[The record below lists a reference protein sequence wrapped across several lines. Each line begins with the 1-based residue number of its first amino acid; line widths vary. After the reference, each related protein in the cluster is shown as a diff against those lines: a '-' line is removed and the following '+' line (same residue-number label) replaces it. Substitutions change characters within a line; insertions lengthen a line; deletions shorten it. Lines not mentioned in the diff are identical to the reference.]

1 VSNTGDMT
9 DELSQLMNEAVARL
23 SSTRRTFTE
32 REALIEI
39 WNAGYEVSIQSD
51 PRFVLAQEQGKQP
64 SHWRL
69 SSHTL
74 ANNRLLHDLLT
85 DIWDGRDLD
94 IHLAELDTAEQTK
107 ETEEQTPHYV
117 YCPLDS
123 RLVLNKQGVLE
134 LREQERNIAVPR
146 HVQTTLDTLEEHLL
160 TRWREAGE
168 SGGGVP
174 WTLRTIIE
182 ELQQLGWRNE
192 GMRNAHL
199 YVRAWLLRWPAV
211 VRVGQDYWMLAD
223 ALPQE
228 IQRTRLGVLPVYV
241 PRGQEATTWTD
252 GTGEEYVSPTIQ
264 RTLREHSG
272 NTGENSVLVRGE
284 ATAMRATWS
293 LRLRTAHLL
302 EGFLPIPARAR
313 IASPLPVPGEQIQTL
328 LRGVWFD
335 DNTHFWLWLNRVK
348 QHFHGPMLADKLA
361 WQAAGD
367 IVQIEWE
374 QDVVVFRVT
383 GHDDE
388 VENEESRLVD
398 LDALSTLRGGM
409 GESYRRSLQ
418 EILSEQ
424 PEGLPFA
431 SILTALRER
440 QHHEVH
446 RGTIHALLSNGGFV
460 QKERRWFA
468 APDTTIGARSLRN
481 ALIET
486 LVLQEQEKQGNAGVV
501 DATTSAKIRV
511 KVIRTRLTEIV
522 ERLQRDM

>member
-1 VSNTGDMT
+1 VNSEHT
-9 DELSQLMNEAVARL
+9 DELSHLMHESVARL

-32 REALIEI
+32 REALGEI

-51 PRFVLAQEQGKQP
+51 PRFVLAQEQGRQL

-85 DIWDGRDLD
+85 ERWDGHDLD
-94 IHLAELDTAEQTK
+94 VHLAELDVAEQTK
-107 ETEEQTPHYV
+107 ETEEQTTHNV
-117 YCPLDS
+117 YCPLDP

-134 LREQERNIAVPR
+134 LREQERNIAVPH
-146 HVQTTLDTLEEHLL
+146 HVQTTLDKLKELLL
-160 TRWREAGE
+160 TRWREAGAT
-168 SGGGVP
+168 GGGVP

-182 ELQQLGWRNE
+182 ELQQLGWRDE

-199 YVRAWLLRWPAV
+199 YVRSWLLHWPAV
-211 VRVGQDYWMLAD
+211 VRVGPDYWMLAD
-223 ALPQE
+223 TLPQE
-228 IQRTRLGVLPVYV
+228 VQRTRLRVLPVYAS
-241 PRGQEATTWTD
+241 REKEATAGTD
-252 GTGEEYVSPTIQ
+252 GTGEEYISPTTQ
-264 RTLREHSG
+264 RTVREHTG
-272 NTGENSVLVRGE
+272 NMSENAVILRGE

-313 IASPLPVPGEQIQTL
+313 NASPLPVPGEQRQTL
-328 LRGVWFD
+328 LRGAWFD
-335 DNTHFWLWLNRVK
+335 DNTHFWLWLDREK

-398 LDALSTLRGGM
+398 LDALSTLRGGL

-446 RGTIHALLSNGGFV
+446 RGTIHALLSSGGFV
-460 QKERRWFA
+460 QKERHWYA
-468 APDTTIGARSLRN
+468 APDSSIGMRSLRT

-486 LVLQEQEKQGNAGVV
+486 LVLQEQEKQGNEGVV
-501 DATTSAKIRV
+501 DATSAKVRV
-511 KVIRTRLTEIV
+511 KAIRTRLAEIV
-522 ERLQRDM
+522 EKLQQ